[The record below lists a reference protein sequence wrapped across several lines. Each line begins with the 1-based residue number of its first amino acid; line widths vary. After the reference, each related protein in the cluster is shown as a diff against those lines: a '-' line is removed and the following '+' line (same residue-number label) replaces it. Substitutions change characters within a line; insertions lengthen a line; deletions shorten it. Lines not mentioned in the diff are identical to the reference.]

1 MRKKKSWIIMI
12 LLIILLLIIAKS
24 AWEVF
29 DPMGNSNRT
38 SPARVIY
45 IADNKY
51 VFNRNEKALT
61 LEMIEEEIGQIKR
74 KVRFSVDKNGE
85 SNHLKKGT
93 KIFKIK
99 DIMIEEKVAVYYEGN
114 YYEYLDA
121 PWD

>member
-1 MRKKKSWIIMI
+1 MRKKKTCIIMI
-12 LLIILLLIIAKS
+12 LLIFLLVIIAKG

-29 DPMGNSNRT
+29 DPMGNNT

-51 VFNRNEKALT
+51 MLNRNEEALT
-61 LEMIEEEIGQIKR
+61 VEMIEEEIGQIKR

-99 DIMIEEKVAVYYEGN
+99 DVMIEEKVAVYYEGN
-114 YYEYLDA
+114 YYEYIDS